1 MRSMQNTLD
10 TSLLRYYV
18 HELMHM
24 ITAPYSEKFTRAFLP
39 LAANKQLIRPGDS
52 GNEEVDAKIAQF
64 IEQAMPLIM

>member
-24 ITAPYSEKFTRAFLP
+24 ITPPYSDKFTRAFLS

-52 GNEEVDAKIAQF
+52 GNAEIDAKIAQF